1 MKNKI
6 VKETVAAALII
17 SSIFSFTTIT
27 YGKEPTIQQSIDAVK
42 LEMKRA
48 PLNYVNPAFESDLEP
63 SKDLYPILNNV
74 KKHYKEV
81 KQQIQSSKLSTKV
94 KKEKIKELDSMYEEK
109 IAKGV
114 IAYIDAYNYA
124 VKYLDPILKEMLAA
138 HTAGDLK
145 GVEKAYHKLS
155 YQLDSRTSI
164 LYRFT
169 GKAPRDL
176 LLERYKKPSDVKRDE
191 LRIPVTVY
199 MKNNEVLRLWNE
211 GKKEEAKKIMD
222 DVLVLIEKASDNGN
236 TDFLNLLSKEVQEAA
251 ALFSTNPTP
260 TPQVPS
266 NPSVGNGNNEAPSEN
281 PEEQRLRIAKSNAI
295 AELENYKKANK
306 DNYSLTNWT
315 TVLSKKTSW
324 TNTIKS
330 ATSPSIVAQILS
342 DAKVAID
349 QVAVKSNVSS
359 INGIS
364 VKGIIAEV
372 DNTNTTIYRLALSA
386 GTVLSDLTVSD
397 IATTLT
403 SLDANIKTTTPD
415 KGNTWDIE
423 VTSEDGKSITLYTL
437 KIMITPQ

>member
-1 MKNKI
+1 MNNRI

-48 PLNYVNPAFESDLEP
+48 PLNYVNPALESDLEP

-94 KKEKIKELDSMYEEK
+94 KKEKIKELDSLYEEK

-114 IAYIDAYNYA
+114 IPYIDAYNYA

-145 GVEKAYHKLS
+145 GIEKAYHKLS

-222 DVLVLIEKASDNGN
+222 EVLALIEKASDNGN
-236 TDFLNLLSKEVQEAA
+236 TDFLNLLSKEVQETA

-281 PEEQRLRIAKSNAI
+281 PTEQRLRIAKSNAI

-315 TVLSKKTSW
+315 TVLSEKTSW

-342 DAKVAID
+342 DAKAAID
-349 QVAVKSNVSS
+349 QLAVKSNVSS

-386 GTVLSDLTVSD
+386 GNVLADLTVSD
-397 IATTLT
+397 IVTTLT

-415 KGNTWDIE
+415 KGNTWEIE

-437 KIMITPQ
+437 KIAITPQ